1 MIQNTPQMTVPA
13 AMAPATRAETP
24 LWKRERV
31 WTGFAGTI
39 GPESASTPNLDFFR
53 RIEHTLA
60 ESVAGASDLLWG
72 LNLATFRKI
81 P

>member
-1 MIQNTPQMTVPA
+1 M
-13 AMAPATRAETP
+13 
-24 LWKRERV
+24 V

-53 RIEHTLA
+53 RIAHTLA